1 MGPRLRGD
9 DGNDVI
15 EKLAK
20 SPLALAGLLAV
31 FAALGGGVVLGV
43 QALRGGAA
51 GTDKAAV
58 GAVVRDY
65 VLENPEILPEAMRR
79 LQARETGK
87 AVAASRGALFEP
99 YASAWEGNPQG
110 DVTVAVMMDYAC
122 GYCRA
127 SLPEIARLVAEDR
140 NVRIVYRELPVL
152 SEVSRVAARWGLAAA
167 EQGKFKP
174 FHIAL
179 YSGGQLSEAS
189 IAAAAASAGLDQA
202 RARAAIA
209 TPRAE
214 AEIARNL
221 EIAGKLGVT
230 GTPSWVIG
238 DKVISGMVPYD
249 TLKQAVAAARAAK

>member
-1 MGPRLRGD
+1 MS
-9 DGNDVI
+9 DGLI
-15 EKLAK
+15 K
-20 SPLALAGLLAV
+20 SPLALAGLLIV
-31 FAALGGGVVLGV
+31 SAALGGGAVLGV
-43 QALRGGAA
+43 QALAGGQSS
-51 GTDKAAV
+51 TEKAAI
-58 GAVVRDY
+58 GSIVRDY
-65 VLENPEILPEAMRR
+65 VLEHPEILPEAMQR

-87 AVAASRGALFEP
+87 AVAASKGAIFEP
-99 YASAWEGNPQG
+99 YATAWEGNAKG

-127 SLPEIARLVAEDR
+127 SLPEIAKLVAEDP

-174 FHIAL
+174 FHTAL

-189 IAAAAASAGLDQA
+189 IAAAAASAGLDQSKA
-202 RARAAIA
+202 QA
-209 TPRAE
+209 TVASPRAD

-221 EIAGKLGVT
+221 DTAGKLGVT

-238 DKVISGMVPYD
+238 DRVISGMVPYE
-249 TLKQAVAAARAAK
+249 TLKQAVAAARAKR